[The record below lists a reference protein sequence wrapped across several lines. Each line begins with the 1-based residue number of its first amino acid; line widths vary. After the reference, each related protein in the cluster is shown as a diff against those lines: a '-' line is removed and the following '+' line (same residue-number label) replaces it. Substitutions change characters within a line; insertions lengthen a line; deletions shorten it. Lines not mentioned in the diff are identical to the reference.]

1 LEIIKPV
8 SFFRQIKELT
18 VVEVIAKL
26 QVINPFD
33 YFVEEY
39 AENFLSHTTNASARI
54 DCLSKFKRRKSYFP
68 KIHGGSKTKPIN
80 TTNDFLVSINQAVY
94 KELSYN
100 LRMEVG
106 VQTPEETLRIKSGSC
121 RDFALIHVLRHFGL
135 AARFVSGY
143 IVQLSRR

>member
-1 LEIIKPV
+1 VE
-8 SFFRQIKELT
+8 
-18 VVEVIAKL
+18 VEVIAKL
-26 QVINPFD
+26 QVNPFD

-39 AENFLSHTTNASARI
+39 AEEFFHIRPNASARI

-68 KIHGGSKTKPIN
+68 KFMEGLKLNKSIP
-80 TTNDFLVSINQAVY
+80 TNDFLVSINQAVY

-121 RDFALIHVLRHFGL
+121 RDFAWLLIHVFATLD
-135 AARFVSGY
+135 
-143 IVQLSRR
+143 